1 MSLPTPRV
9 ARRLGRRVMA
19 SARRLLAPA
28 GADVGAGPEIR
39 RILLSGSMGIGNA
52 VMFEPLLHALRERFP
67 GAHLAVAVHAAAA
80 SLDLFRWPGLVDEV
94 IVVRGSSRL
103 ARALAGVRLARGRW
117 DLCVVRFGGASR
129 DLVVAAILGRIPY
142 RVGHVTS
149 GRFRSGLDWL
159 FNLPV
164 TMGDYD
170 HEVDRYLALAER
182 LGHAPTR
189 RTPSLTPSTED
200 RAAARRLIERLAGA
214 DQRPLIGF
222 QVGTSSLQPWKR
234 WPTEYW
240 RALARA
246 LADAGFAVIALGSAA
261 ERDLLEEVCRETGAM
276 NAAGLASLGVAAA
289 VLERCELLVC
299 TDSALMHIAAA
310 VGTPTVALFGPTD
323 RTRTRPLGAVHT
335 VLVPRGC
342 RGHDEPCLTPL
353 GELSRDCTWRECMR
367 RIEPEEVLA
376 TVLDRSRRI
385 AC

>member
-1 MSLPTPRV
+1 MSLPLRPAAGRV
-9 ARRLGRRVMA
+9 GRRFLE
-19 SARRLLAPA
+19 SALRLLAPRVAADTPDA
-28 GADVGAGPEIR
+28 GVR
-39 RILLSGSMGIGNA
+39 RVLLSGSMGIGNA
-52 VMFEPLLHALRERFP
+52 VMFEPLLHALRQRFP
-67 GAHLAVAVHAAAA
+67 GAHLAVAVHEAAA

-94 IVVRGSSRL
+94 IVVHGSSRL
-103 ARALAGVRLARGRW
+103 ARAVEGVRLARGRW
-117 DLCVVRFGGASR
+117 DLCVIRFGGASR
-129 DLVVAAILGRIPY
+129 ELVVATILGRIPY

-170 HEVDRYLALAER
+170 HEVDRDLALAER
-182 LGHAPTR
+182 LGHLPTR
-189 RTPSLTPSTED
+189 RTPALSPTGVD
-200 RAAARRLIERLAGA
+200 RAAARRLIERLIGS

-222 QVGTSSLQPWKR
+222 QVGTSPLQPWKR

-240 RALARA
+240 RVLARG
-246 LADAGFAVIALGSAA
+246 LADAGFGVIALGSAA
-261 ERDLLEEVCRETGAM
+261 ERDLLEEVCRDTGAV

-289 VLERCELLVC
+289 VLEQCELLVC

-310 VGTPTVALFGPTD
+310 VGTPTVSLFGPTD
-323 RTRTRPLGAVHT
+323 RTRTRPLGAGHT

-342 RGHDEPCLTPL
+342 RGQHEPCLTPL

-376 TVLDRSRRI
+376 AVLERSRRV